1 MIAYKQYII
10 NKLYLGTLA
19 IVSFLLFACQKKE
32 EDPEVFNRKQ
42 LFTEDWKFYKND
54 TLNSLTEVLNS
65 EDWRPIDVPHDWSIH
80 QEFDKNSA
88 AGIGGGALSG
98 GVGYYKKSFN
108 LPLEDSARLY
118 KIQFDGVYQNSE
130 VWINGSY
137 LGKRPNGYIGF
148 EYDLTPY
155 LHYGSQ
161 DNTIVV
167 KADNSDQPNS
177 RWYSGSGI
185 YRNVWL
191 KKLNKIHIPN
201 WGTFITTPSI
211 SKEKALVNITAKIK
225 NEFLEDKEIEVQI
238 TIFQDDQEIV
248 KSETS
253 ALNITTNSEIGFNK
267 ELTIYKPKLWSI
279 DSPWLY
285 KAQIDIIQNK
295 NLIDRFETRF
305 GIRDFKFDL
314 EKGFKLNGESLKIRG
329 VCMHHDLGP
338 LGAAIN
344 TRAIERQ
351 LEILKEMGV
360 NGIRTAHNP
369 PAPEL
374 LDLCDQMGF
383 IVMDEAFDIW
393 RTAKTKHDYSQYWDK
408 WHEQD
413 IADLIKRDRNH
424 PSVFLWSIGNEI
436 QEQWSEKGEKIGV
449 ELSNIVKSLDST
461 RPVTAGM
468 NPPVHVSDKE
478 VTIQFE
484 ETADKPNSLAGSG
497 ALDVIGYNYAHQ
509 TWEKHQLNFPNTP
522 FIATETTSGL
532 QTRGYYEFPSDTTKI
547 WPVRWDKLF
556 TGGNPDHTISAFDQ
570 VRAPWGSLHET
581 SWKIIKKNDF
591 LSGFFIWTGF
601 DYIGEPT
608 PYEWPSRSSYFGI
621 VDLAGFPKDVYYM
634 YKSEWTDDDVLHLLP
649 HWNWEQGQTVDVWAY
664 YNNADEVELF
674 LNGESRGTRSKKDDE
689 LHVMWRFPFES
700 GTLKAISRKNGQ
712 IVKETEIRTASKPA
726 KLELFPDRKKI
737 RADGLDLSFIT
748 VTITDAE
755 GTIAPRANNQIDFE
769 IEGPGE
775 IVGVS
780 SGDPTNHE
788 SFKGKSHRALN
799 GKCLVI
805 VQSTRQAGEI
815 KISANSAGLESNSA
829 VLISH

>member
-10 NKLYLGTLA
+10 NKSSIGIVA
-19 IVSFLLFACQKKE
+19 ILSFILFACQKKE
-32 EDPEVFNRKQ
+32 EASKLSDRKQ
-42 LFTEDWKFYKND
+42 LFTENWKFYKND
-54 TLNSLTEVLNS
+54 TIKSLNEALNANA
-65 EDWRPIDVPHDWSIH
+65 WQAIDLPHDWSIY
-80 QEFDKNSA
+80 QEFDKNSL

-98 GVGYYKKSFN
+98 GVGYYKKSFKI
-108 LPLEDSARLY
+108 PAQDSTHLH

-155 LHYGSQ
+155 LNFGSK

-191 KKLNKIHIPN
+191 KKLSKIHIPN
-201 WGTFITTPSI
+201 WGTFITTPNI
-211 SKEKALVNITAKIK
+211 SGEKALVNITAEIK
-225 NEFLEDKEIEVQI
+225 NEFAKDKEIEVQV

-253 ALNITTNSEIGFNK
+253 ALSITANSAINFNK
-267 ELTIYKPKLWSI
+267 ELTILNPKLWSV
-279 DSPWLY
+279 DSPSLY

-295 NLIDRFETRF
+295 NLIDRFETSF
-305 GIRDFKFDL
+305 GIRDFEFDL
-314 EKGFKLNGESLKIRG
+314 EKGFILNGKSQKIRG

-344 TRAIERQ
+344 IRAIERQ

-393 RTAKTKHDYSQYWDK
+393 TTAKTKHDYSQYWDK

-413 IADLIKRDRNH
+413 LSDLIKRDRNH
-424 PSVFLWSIGNEI
+424 PSVFMWSIGNEI
-436 QEQWSEKGEKIGV
+436 QEQWSNKGAKIGV
-449 ELSNIVKSLDST
+449 ELSNIVKGLDST

-497 ALDVIGYNYAHQ
+497 ALDLIGYNYAHQ
-509 TWEKHQLNFPNTP
+509 TWEKHQLNFPNTH

-547 WPVRWDKLF
+547 WPVRWDKVF
-556 TGGNPDHTISAFDQ
+556 TGGNPDQTISAFDQ
-570 VRAPWGSLHET
+570 VRTPWGSLHET

-634 YKSEWTDDDVLHLLP
+634 YKSEWTDEDVLHLLP

-674 LNGESRGTRSKKDDE
+674 LNGESKGSKSKKGEE
-689 LHVMWRFPFES
+689 LHVMWRFPFQP
-700 GTLKAISRKNGQ
+700 GTLKAVSRKNGRV
-712 IVKETEIRTASKPA
+712 VKETEIKTASKPA
-726 KLELFPDRKKI
+726 KIELSPDRKELQ
-737 RADGLDLSFIT
+737 ANGLDLSFVT
-748 VTITDAE
+748 VNITDAK
-755 GTIAPRANNQIDFE
+755 GILAPRANNQIDFE
-769 IEGPGE
+769 IEGPGK
-775 IVGVS
+775 IVGVA

-805 VQSTRQAGEI
+805 VQSTKQTGEI
-815 KISANSAGLESNSA
+815 IISANSAGLESKSV
-829 VLISH
+829 VLKSN